1 MDDLT
6 TIFVVVDDLSP
17 DLSSSY
23 LDSADT
29 IIGCFNPNI
38 SPDDCLEFFDDRLIQ
53 AIEYLSERCIMDSDL
68 LVQLWLPVTRQ
79 GKKRVLTTED
89 RPFIMNSDS
98 SDLSNYREI
107 SKSYRFAAEYDSTE
121 MIIGLPA
128 IVYLKKFPMCATDLR
143 LAAEGSDPRAI
154 YAQKLNLYGCLNLPV
169 FDLDG
174 ETCLG
179 VIEVVTTSQKVNFHD
194 QLENICKAL
203 EAVDLRASEFLIHP
217 KLKDFSEPYEVALAE
232 IRDVLRSICNTLKLP
247 LAQTWGTYK
256 GRSGHPDTTIS
267 IIESASYVFDPRVLG
282 FFEACS
288 ALQLVPGEG
297 IAGKAA
303 DYPAAHEARMFG
315 LESAVA
321 IRLHSTNTGPLDFIL
336 EFFLPHDCKSRE
348 EQEQMRSLIAS
359 MIKNLSWSLHE
370 IQDEELAE
378 QASFPVKETNTR
390 DESWISDMLEAQRRG
405 ENFVLTMGCHK
416 EEPEDE
422 FNAINQFYHG
432 LAFSDPEK
440 QTYLGWGSKSK
451 GQTLGTKRST
461 ENDRARTER
470 NISLQVLQQHFRGS
484 LKDAAKSIGVCL
496 TTLKRICRQH
506 GIMRWP
512 SRKIKKVSH
521 SLKKLQLVIGS
532 VQGADGMIQLGS
544 FYTNFPE
551 LSSPV
556 TPSPKPKVNDPVNL
570 LKSQT
575 TPTNSSSS
583 CSRGSSCTTG
593 TEKLVHEE
601 TKLQVASNNDKP
613 KRRRACHKMKWGFG
627 ELQQEIAGRFSIYDL
642 GNVIL
647 EYMDDDS
654 EWVLLACDA
663 DLEECMDLHDTS
675 SKNQTIKLLIHQP
688 SSHPSFLHSNDDVRM
703 W

>member
-1 MDDLT
+1 MDDHI
-6 TIFVVVDDLSP
+6 IFGSIENNNLEYVVDVDDLSP
-17 DLSSSY
+17 DGGWLDSPNLSPSTLLDFNSSY
-23 LDSADT
+23 LGSADT
-29 IIGCFNPNI
+29 FVGCFDPHDETDMK
-38 SPDDCLEFFDDRLIQ
+38 SVDDRLIQ
-53 AIEYLSERCIMDSDL
+53 VIEYLNERCLVDLDL
-68 LVQLWLPVTRQ
+68 LVQLWLPVIRQ
-79 GKKRVLTTED
+79 GRRVLTAED
-89 RPFIMNSDS
+89 QPFVINSDRT
-98 SDLSNYREI
+98 DLSSYREI
-107 SKSYRFAAEYDSTE
+107 SKSYSFAAEYDSTE
-121 MIIGLPA
+121 MIGLPA
-128 IVYLKKFPMCATDLR
+128 IVYLKKFPTCAIDLR
-143 LAAEGSDPRAI
+143 LVAEGSDPRAI

-179 VIEVVTTSQKVNFHD
+179 VIEVVTASKKVNFHE

-203 EAVDLRASEFLIHP
+203 EAVDLRTSDFLIHP

-247 LAQTWGTYK
+247 LAQTWGTCES
-256 GRSGHPDTTIS
+256 RSGRPHTTIS
-267 IIESASYVFDPRVLG
+267 IIESASYVFDPQVLG

-288 ALQLVPGEG
+288 ALQLVPGE
-297 IAGKAA
+297 
-303 DYPAAHEARMFG
+303 
-315 LESAVA
+315 
-321 IRLHSTNTGPLDFIL
+321 
-336 EFFLPHDCKSRE
+336 
-348 EQEQMRSLIAS
+348 
-359 MIKNLSWSLHE
+359 
-370 IQDEELAE
+370 
-378 QASFPVKETNTR
+378 VKEPNTR

-405 ENFVLTMGCHK
+405 ENVVLTMGCHK

-432 LAFSDPEK
+432 LAFSDLDK
-440 QTYLGWGSKSK
+440 QAYLGWGSKSK
-451 GQTLGTKRST
+451 DQPLGTKRST
-461 ENDRARTER
+461 EKGRARSER

-484 LKDAAKSIGVCL
+484 LKDAAKSIGVCP

-521 SLKKLQLVIGS
+521 SLKKLQLVIDS
-532 VQGADGMIQLGS
+532 VQGADGVIQLGS

-556 TPSPKPKVNDPVNL
+556 MPSPKPKLNDPVSL

-583 CSRGSSCTTG
+583 CSRGSSSPTG
-593 TEKLVHEE
+593 TEKLVHVE
-601 TKLQVASNNDKP
+601 TKLQVASKNNKP
-613 KRRRACHKMKWGFG
+613 KNMSQDEGVFRVKASYGHERIRFKMTKDWGFG
-627 ELQQEIAGRFSIYDL
+627 DLQQEIARRFSIYDM

-663 DLEECMDLHDTS
+663 DLEECMDLHTS
-675 SKNQTIKLLIHQP
+675 SKNQTVKLLIHP
-688 SSHPSFLHSNDDVRM
+688 TSSHPSFPQMIHSNDDIRM